1 METRFLKVNIRERSN
16 LSLLRRPSASCG
28 GSPLGGPA
36 AVEAAA
42 DSGRD
47 EGKKARKKGD
57 STDPLE
63 RIRQKV
69 LVKDPLKRPFHR
81 KKRTPLR

>member
-1 METRFLKVNIRERSN
+1 MSKMETRFLKVNIRERSN

-28 GSPLGGPA
+28 SSPLGGPA

-42 DSGRD
+42 DSGKD

-57 STDPLE
+57 STDPTKGP
-63 RIRQKV
+63 R
-69 LVKDPLKRPFHR
+69 KRSA
-81 KKRTPLR
+81 